1 MMTAALILFPLFMA
15 ATAFMIPS
23 NRLRPLILPA
33 TAIPHF
39 SLIVTLLGDA
49 DLSSGTGSLLL
60 LDPAGKT
67 VITVVSLLFLFC
79 SFYAVGYLRYRLQR
93 SNRVFV
99 FCLAVFPGIM
109 SLVCLSQHLGLTWVA
124 IEATTLSMAPLIY
137 FNRSKNSI
145 EATWKFLLVGS
156 VGIALALLGTFFL
169 AYAALQ
175 AGLHPSLMY
184 ADVLKNAQ
192 SLSAPWLKAAFILL
206 LTGYGTKMGLAPM
219 HTWKPDAYGEAPG
232 LIGAILSGGVTSCA
246 FLAFLRIY
254 HIGLAAGQGEYTG
267 RMLIFMGLF
276 SMVVAALFMLGQKD
290 FKRMLAYSSVE
301 HMGIL
306 MVGLGLG
313 GAALFGTVFHLMA
326 NSLTKGI
333 LFLSAGNIHRAFGS
347 KNIREAR
354 GAMER
359 LPLSG
364 ALFLAGMLAITGSP
378 PFAPFISEFTIL
390 SGAMAQGRFAVAGF
404 FLLFLFVIFI
414 GFIRTVLAVV
424 HGSAPAESMKSPYR
438 DGILTAA
445 PPLLLMIIVLALG
458 LYLPDSVRGLLEET
472 VRFLESRP

>member
-67 VITVVSLLFLFC
+67 VITVVSLLFSFC
-79 SFYAVGYLRYRLQR
+79 SFYAVATSDTDCSVPTVSSCSAWPY
-93 SNRVFV
+93 
-99 FCLAVFPGIM
+99 FPGIM

-145 EATWKFLLVGS
+145 EATWKYLLVGS

-276 SMVVAALFMLGQKD
+276 SMGVAALCMLGQKD

-458 LYLPDSVRGLLEET
+458 LYLPDSVRRLLEET